1 MITIPPLRTRRL
13 NVRLREISAGAAIRL
28 AGIKAERHEYATS
41 EFLRAVIDTAEATT
55 PEHVTDPMMWTV
67 QERTLAVCHYMAVT
81 ASDGNADFSVGE
93 GKMSDYMVT
102 NCDYVDGVDLGVA
115 CEDSWRMV
123 PMTGMAAEVI
133 ELLEG
138 SIPDIPEGRVHWL
151 LGSMAAQL
159 VRIDKDGPA
168 PVDESSYTNW
178 LKERMTVFMNF
189 PEGDFYELVRL
200 RMKGAEAL
208 KHLFN
213 VDIGGASGMLAYP
226 AGEGVGAEL
235 PPARFSVD
243 KCITEDSRRYGQVLS
258 ELDS

>member
-1 MITIPPLRTRRL
+1 
-13 NVRLREISAGAAIRL
+13 
-28 AGIKAERHEYATS
+28 
-41 EFLRAVIDTAEATT
+41 
-55 PEHVTDPMMWTV
+55 
-67 QERTLAVCHYMAVT
+67 
-81 ASDGNADFSVGE
+81 
-93 GKMSDYMVT
+93 
-102 NCDYVDGVDLGVA
+102 
-115 CEDSWRMV
+115 MV

-138 SIPDIPEGRVHWL
+138 SIPDIPVGRVHWL

-159 VRIDKDGPA
+159 VRVDKDGPA
-168 PVDESSYTNW
+168 PVDEASYTNW

-200 RMKGAEAL
+200 RMKGAEEL

-243 KCITEDSRRYGQVLS
+243 KCITEDSRRYGQVLP